1 MFLGARLCI
10 TVMTALSPSSLCLH
24 KKTDNTTAAVTMML
38 SQFNMEPVS
47 VYTQHKE
54 QRGSCGVKENIF
66 LAPKTAALRN
76 VTTIK
81 TFTRVLQSPCLT
93 STNVGKKVNFV
104 AALSTAIC
112 FTQKNIYRKLRKFH

>member
-1 MFLGARLCI
+1 
-10 TVMTALSPSSLCLH
+10 MTALSPSSLCLH

-38 SQFNMEPVS
+38 SQFNMEPES

-93 STNVGKKVNFV
+93 STNVGKKVNFI

>member
-1 MFLGARLCI
+1 MHN
-10 TVMTALSPSSLCLH
+10 SHDSLKPKQP
-24 KKTDNTTAAVTMML
+24 KKNL
-38 SQFNMEPVS
+38 
-47 VYTQHKE
+47 HKE

-93 STNVGKKVNFV
+93 SANVGKKVNFV
-104 AALSTAIC
+104 AASSTAIC
-112 FTQKNIYRKLRKFH
+112 FTQKNIYRKLRNFH

>member
-1 MFLGARLCI
+1 MFPGARLCI

-38 SQFNMEPVS
+38 SQFNMEPESVS
-47 VYTQHKE
+47 TQHKE
-54 QRGSCGVKENIF
+54 QRGSCGVK
-66 LAPKTAALRN
+66 AAALRN

-81 TFTRVLQSPCLT
+81 TLIRVLQSPCLT
-93 STNVGKKVNFV
+93 STNMGKKVNFV

-112 FTQKNIYRKLRKFH
+112 FTQKNVYRKLRKFH

>member
-1 MFLGARLCI
+1 
-10 TVMTALSPSSLCLH
+10 
-24 KKTDNTTAAVTMML
+24 MML
-38 SQFNMEPVS
+38 SQFNMEPES

-54 QRGSCGVKENIF
+54 QRGSCGVKENI